1 MAMSPRNN
9 LGNSL
14 YQPMPEINVVPLVDI
29 MLVLLIVFMI
39 TAPMLSAGLK
49 VDLPQARTAEPLDP
63 KQPIVITV
71 TKEGQLTV
79 GDQTVAR
86 EDIAAEVRRLL
97 NGEDRHVHVRGDREV
112 AYGEIVAVMDHL
124 AANGIVKIALLA
136 TGKSTGDSE
145 PLVTPAQAEPQTP

>member
-9 LGNSL
+9 SGGSL
-14 YQPMPEINVVPLVDI
+14 YQPMPEINVTPLVDV

-49 VDLPQARTAEPLDP
+49 VDLPQAKTAEPLDP
-63 KQPIVITV
+63 KQPVVITL
-71 TKEGQLTV
+71 TKEGELTV
-79 GDQTVAR
+79 GDQTVPR
-86 EDIAAEVRRLL
+86 EEISAEVRRLL
-97 NGEDRHVHVRGDREV
+97 NGEDRHVHVRGDKEV

-136 TGKSTGDSE
+136 TGRSHSAASSE
-145 PLVTPAQAEPQTP
+145 AAESGTPAQ

>member
-1 MAMSPRNN
+1 MIGFLARWTGTAALALAVIPSAAEENAVLQN
-9 LGNSL
+9 LLTQG
-14 YQPMPEINVVPLVDI
+14 V
-29 MLVLLIVFMI
+29 
-39 TAPMLSAGLK
+39 K

-97 NGEDRHVHVRGDREV
+97 DGEDRHVHVRGDREV

>member
-9 LGNSL
+9 SGNSL

-63 KQPIVITV
+63 RQPIVITV
-71 TKEGQLTV
+71 TKEGELTV

-86 EDIAAEVRRLL
+86 EDMAAEVRRSSM
-97 NGEDRHVHVRGDREV
+97 ERIATFTFV
-112 AYGEIVAVMDHL
+112 AIARSLM
-124 AANGIVKIALLA
+124 VK
-136 TGKSTGDSE
+136 SSR
-145 PLVTPAQAEPQTP
+145 